1 MTIERRNEVSITGGN
16 FTGVNVVGQHNTT
29 TTGAVLVGTE
39 RDQALAQLRSLVSAL
54 RTDLEQ
60 PGGGTDQIK
69 AGVHAEH
76 MSEELAKGE
85 PDGGRVHKIWD
96 QMQGLLTTAQFGAHI
111 AAISHAIGMLF

>member
-29 TTGAVLVGTE
+29 TTGAVLVGAE
-39 RDQALAQLRSLVSAL
+39 RDQALAHLRNLVEVL
-54 RTDLEQ
+54 RAELEQ
-60 PGGGTDQIK
+60 PGGGTDQVK

-76 MSEELAKGE
+76 MSEELAKDE
-85 PDGGRVHKIWD
+85 PDGGRVGKIWN

-111 AAISHAIGMLF
+111 AAISQAISMLF